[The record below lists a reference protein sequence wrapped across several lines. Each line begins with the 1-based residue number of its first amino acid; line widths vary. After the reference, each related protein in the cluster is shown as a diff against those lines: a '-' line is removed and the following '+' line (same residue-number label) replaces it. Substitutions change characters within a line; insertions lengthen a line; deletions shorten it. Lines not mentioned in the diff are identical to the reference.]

1 MAQFV
6 VANNVNTQLAAALP
20 SSGAGSTTVT
30 LASSANLPTLNTAIG
45 QQMPLTLNDA
55 ATGAIYETVYV
66 TAISGATL
74 TVLRGQEGT
83 SALNWNVGDFAFC
96 APTAGTT
103 GLTTMRTQYQASA
116 SFSSSQT
123 LTAAIAGE
131 SVGFT
136 GSSAAT
142 FSLPGQST
150 VPSLTPTAVYN
161 DGTAALT
168 LTANGSD
175 KFVVA
180 TGQVTSIVMQP
191 GDDLSF
197 YASNTSGQ
205 WQTTAGSAL
214 RQYEPLVV
222 GAATASQH
230 AVQFAQVAG
239 VVGSVR
245 NLLMS
250 VTAASASA
258 TLTADEIIV
267 ESALGG
273 LRYCLASFNKT
284 INLATTG
291 AGGMDTGSAPVSG
304 YVAIYAIW
312 NPTTSTAALLAT
324 NAATKQG
331 NIYGGANMPS
341 GYTASALLAVWAT
354 NGSSQFNIGFQR
366 DRRHVFPIIL
376 AFNAASTQAS
386 PASVALSPVVPANAI
401 SISGELT
408 GSSSSSSS
416 FALTVAA
423 DANGSGQQNLTQV
436 GTGAAGNYSLDIL
449 TAQTLFWSSSNTF

>member
-6 VANNVNTQLAAALP
+6 IANNVNTQLAAALP
-20 SSGAGSTTVT
+20 ASGAGSTTVV
-30 LASSANLPTLNTAIG
+30 LASSTNLPPLNTAIG

-55 ATGAIYETVYV
+55 ATGAIYEIVYV

-96 APTAGTT
+96 GPTAGTV

-136 GSSAAT
+136 GTSAAT
-142 FSLPGQST
+142 FSMPGQST

-197 YASNTSGQ
+197 YASTTSGQ
-205 WQTTAGSAL
+205 WQATAGSAL

-230 AVQFAQVAG
+230 AMQLGQATG
-239 VVGSVR
+239 RLISVR
-245 NLLMS
+245 VFTASGTYTPTAGTNSVDVELVGGGGGGGGTVATGSSAVSIGGGGGAGAYSRARFTTGFSGVTMTVGAAGTGGASGGGTGGTGGSTSFGALMGANGGFGGQGGS
-250 VTAASASA
+250 SSAPVYVQA
-258 TLTADEIIV
+258 
-267 ESALGG
+267 G
-273 LRYCLASFNKT
+273 
-284 INLATTG
+284 G
-291 AGGMDTGSAPVSG
+291 AGGAAGTGNILAQSG
-304 YVAIYAIW
+304 Q
-312 NPTTSTAALLAT
+312 PGQPSTAAALGSFLS
-324 NAATKQG
+324 G
-331 NIYGGANMPS
+331 GGAPTKF
-341 GYTASALLAVWAT
+341 GGGGAPIGT
-354 NGSSQFNIGFQR
+354 NTLPGNPAG
-366 DRRHVFPIIL
+366 
-376 AFNAASTQAS
+376 AYGAGGGGAGNGASTS
-386 PASVALSPVVPANAI
+386 
-401 SISGELT
+401 
-408 GSSSSSSS
+408 
-416 FALTVAA
+416 
-423 DANGSGQQNLTQV
+423 
-436 GTGAAGNYSLDIL
+436 
-449 TAQTLFWSSSNTF
+449 AQTGGAGGQGVIIITEYF